1 MKKQTE
7 IRSYID
13 LDNVESESRKIGG
26 IIPYNRESLP
36 MGFTEIL
43 RPGCFS
49 KSIAESKN
57 IRMLY
62 NHDDS
67 RLVGATRNG
76 SLVLEDT
83 PDGLRFSCIVPET
96 SDGDDLLALIRGG
109 YVTQCSFGF
118 ITVRDNY
125 YVKSGTEY
133 REIIEAKLLEIS
145 PCGDPAYPDTV
156 VFTRSLSQAYEDKEE
171 LTEEDQIAIKA
182 EIEKLQAKL
191 PKEEEPKE
199 ELKSEEPQ
207 EPSQEELDAVQAR
220 IEAAEAK
227 IAELEK

>member
-13 LDNVESESRKIGG
+13 LDNIESDSRQISG

-43 RPGCFS
+43 RAGCFA

-83 PDGLRFSCIVPET
+83 TEGLRFSCTVPET
-96 SDGDDLLALIRGG
+96 SDGDDLLALVRGG
-109 YVTQCSFGF
+109 YISQCSFGF
-118 ITVRDNY
+118 IVIRDNY
-125 YVKSGTEY
+125 YVQNGIEY
-133 REIIEAKLLEIS
+133 REILEAKLLEIS

-156 VFTRSLSQAYEDKEE
+156 VWTRSLSQAYEGKED
-171 LTEEDQIAIKA
+171 LTEEDQATIKA

-191 PKEEEPKE
+191 PKEEPKE
-199 ELKSEEPQ
+199 EPKAEEPQ
-207 EPSQEELDAVQAR
+207 GPSQEELDAIQAR
-220 IEAAEAK
+220 IEAAAAR